1 MHCPHY
7 DAARCR
13 SCTLLPLPYLDQV
26 ARKEHHVRSLVD
38 LPDWLPTVRSPEAAF
53 RNKAKMVVAGTIDA
67 PTLGILA
74 PDGRGVDLRDCGL
87 HEPAIVAALPV
98 LADFVTR
105 AALPPYDVAARR
117 GELKHLL
124 LTASPDGDLML
135 RLVLRST
142 EAETRIRK
150 HLPTLLTDLPRLAV
164 VSLNVQPEHKAV
176 LEGER
181 EIPLHGEVLS
191 MRLGDVTL
199 HLRPQSFFQT
209 NTLVAQALYAQAA
222 EWADEVGPT
231 SVLDLYCGVGG
242 FALHLARP
250 GRLVTG
256 VEVSAPAVESARRSA
271 AEAGLPA
278 EFVAADATSYA
289 VERGGTPDLVVVNPP
304 RRGIGPELAGWL
316 ERSGVPH
323 VLYSSC
329 RAETLARDL
338 ADMPSLRPT
347 RGVLL
352 DMFPQT
358 DHYEVLVRLDRS

>member
-1 MHCPHY
+1 
-7 DAARCR
+7 
-13 SCTLLPLPYLDQV
+13 
-26 ARKEHHVRSLVD
+26 
-38 LPDWLPTVRSPEAAF
+38 
-53 RNKAKMVVAGTIDA
+53 MV
-67 PTLGILA
+67 
-74 PDGRGVDLRDCGL
+74 
-87 HEPAIVAALPV
+87 
-98 LADFVTR
+98 
-105 AALPPYDVAARR
+105 
-117 GELKHLL
+117 
-124 LTASPDGDLML
+124 